1 VTFEIELVG
10 GHADG
15 QVFAV
20 PALGPAWTTA
30 APMGAEWW
38 RGDDLYPTTAPA
50 TATYLLEYNQ
60 ATGQPRRTPQGRYVY
75 RYGRRP
81 SSPVGL
87 PHFVADAF
95 PDATGWERCG
105 PGRWRASEPAPLGG
119 DCVLLVAVVE
129 VEGRQGF
136 APARVTTEMLAATG
150 SDPDAVLN
158 HWFRRLESLC
168 RDLLAP
174 DCVVP
179 GCDRR
184 GTRVFVAAADGRLAG
199 RDWRVGDEVR
209 LCLGH
214 GYDVYR
220 ALAMRRDELPDWL
233 RADALPE
240 SDGIGGVVSRYYG
253 YTLPVNLRGT

>member
-119 DCVLLVAVVE
+119 DCV
-129 VEGRQGF
+129 
-136 APARVTTEMLAATG
+136 
-150 SDPDAVLN
+150 
-158 HWFRRLESLC
+158 
-168 RDLLAP
+168 
-174 DCVVP
+174 
-179 GCDRR
+179 
-184 GTRVFVAAADGRLAG
+184 FVAAADGRLAG